1 MWSAC
6 ASVASRLYCLRRLP
20 PNIMPS
26 LPFHFVPLPLVFRAL
41 LLLVAVVAGIYDW
54 KYRRIPNWLT
64 LAGLIAGFSCH
75 CYLGGWA
82 GLLVAAEGF
91 GLGGGIYFVLYML
104 RGMGAGDVKLM
115 AALGSIAGPMSWF
128 ILFLATSILG
138 GVVAVCMTLA
148 YGRFYSTLWNV
159 AQIVKELAL
168 FRAPYKQQPQL
179 DLHHKAALRAPHGT
193 IIAATAVL
201 LVIARWL

>member
-1 MWSAC
+1 MSFAP
-6 ASVASRLYCLRRLP
+6 L
-20 PNIMPS
+20 
-26 LPFHFVPLPLVFRAL
+26 HFVPLPLVFRTL

-64 LAGLIAGFSCH
+64 LAGLVAGFSFH

-82 GLLVAAEGF
+82 GLLFAAKGF
-91 GLGGGIYFVLYML
+91 GLAALIYFVMYLL

-115 AALGSIAGPMSWF
+115 AALGSIAGPMSWLV
-128 ILFLATSILG
+128 LFLATSILG
-138 GVVAVCMTLA
+138 AVVAVCMTLA

-168 FRAPYKQQPQL
+168 FRAPYKKQPQL
-179 DLHHKAALRAPHGT
+179 DLHHKAAIRAPHGT

-201 LVIARWL
+201 LALARWL

>member
-1 MWSAC
+1 MSFAP
-6 ASVASRLYCLRRLP
+6 L
-20 PNIMPS
+20 
-26 LPFHFVPLPLVFRAL
+26 HFVPLPLVFRTL
-41 LLLVAVVAGIYDW
+41 LLSVAVVAGIYDW

-64 LAGLIAGFSCH
+64 LAGVVAGFSCH

-82 GLLVAAEGF
+82 GLLFASKGF
-91 GLGGGIYFVLYML
+91 GLGALIYFALYLL

-128 ILFLATSILG
+128 LLFLATSILG
-138 GVVAVCMTLA
+138 AVVAVCLTLA

-159 AQIVKELAL
+159 GQIVKELAL

-179 DLHHKAALRAPHGT
+179 DLHHKAALRAPHGA
-193 IIAATAVL
+193 IIAAAAVL
-201 LVIARWL
+201 LALAGSL